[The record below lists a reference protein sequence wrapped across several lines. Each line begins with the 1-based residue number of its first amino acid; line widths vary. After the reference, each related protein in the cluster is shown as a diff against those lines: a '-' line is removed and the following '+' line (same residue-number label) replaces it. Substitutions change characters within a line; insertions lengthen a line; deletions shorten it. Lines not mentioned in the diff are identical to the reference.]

1 MDAPHLS
8 PEEIALWAEG
18 LLPARRAIH
27 LADCA
32 RCRETAER
40 ERRLFVA
47 LARVE
52 RLTPSREFAD
62 GVMATVNSPQGS
74 GRTPES

>member
-8 PEEIALWAEG
+8 PEEIDLWAEG

-32 RCRETAER
+32 PCHETAER

-47 LARVE
+47 LARLE
-52 RLTPSREFAD
+52 RLTPGPEFAD
-62 GVMATVNSPQGS
+62 RVMATVKIPQAS
-74 GRTPES
+74 GRAPKS